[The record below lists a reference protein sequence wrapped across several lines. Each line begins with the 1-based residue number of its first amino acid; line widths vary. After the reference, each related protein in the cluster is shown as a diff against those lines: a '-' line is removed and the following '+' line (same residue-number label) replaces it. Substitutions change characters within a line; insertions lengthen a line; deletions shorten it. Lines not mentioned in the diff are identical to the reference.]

1 MRFKVSGIDGLRV
14 TVLLVV
20 ALYAISVTTGP
31 RCGALPS
38 DDEIIVPLPPINVA
52 NTNWVPKFPFP
63 YNQTRSRVT
72 DADIVAMGEMC
83 QWYNGQYDILRRQ
96 IDRLQFN
103 RAQAFGPGNTWGAAS
118 DWDYS
123 YRGTQEDVD
132 IVTANI
138 DQSVGFLTPRVN
150 ALTRASDYMG
160 DGYFPIYEGKSF
172 FLIWQDLSNASNGL
186 KSHQP
191 AWFTGAPILQFKR
204 YGSRI
209 GRSHVCD

>member
-1 MRFKVSGIDGLRV
+1 MVAA
-14 TVLLVV
+14 LLST
-20 ALYAISVTTGP
+20 ISVAAGP
-31 RCGALPS
+31 RCSALPS
-38 DDEIIVPLPPINVA
+38 DDEIIVPLPPVNVTK
-52 NTNWVPKFPFP
+52 TNWVPKFPFP
-63 YNQTRSRVT
+63 YDQTKSRVT

-103 RAQAFGPGNTWGAAS
+103 RVQPFGPGIISGAAS

-123 YRGTQEDVD
+123 YRGTQEQAD

-138 DQSVGFLTPRVN
+138 DQSVDFLTPRVN
-150 ALTRASDYMG
+150 ALTRAADYASD
-160 DGYFPIYEGKSF
+160 DYFPIYEGKSF